1 VAGGSHIFPTSHSPS
16 LLTPTQPFR
25 TKLDTVSSSRHSST
39 ITTRGGP
46 QITTSRAIQP
56 PHPLHSTRLP
66 QVVRSSWLS
75 LRRTSSRNSVQIP
88 ILRLPSFRPFPGRP
102 PSRFPRSEAVTRT
115 RLRPQRTLWEL
126 HLRSRPMTAT
136 EGEAPTNQTTVS
148 PALPTSPLSVRSN
161 VDSESGAYG
170 PDAERSDDGLYS
182 ISNPV
187 SQWEGSTAAGSSD
200 LEQTNE
206 YWRSRTIP
214 GGADHWRR
222 RIPPDRQRLAVE
234 PVGYPLASLGPT
246 TSMTDD
252 LDRIRHWSTSGA
264 PIDIARKMWADR
276 WGILQTA
283 GHAAALTAHLS
294 MLYDYLFS
302 SAANEPSRL
311 ASILNP
317 WVETT
322 AQACNL
328 ESLRF
333 LENSLA
339 TFPGGNLGI
348 FAAVTTIPPLV
359 DWALRRMQDQPTECR
374 TAIDDCTCGSST
386 CPL

>member
-1 VAGGSHIFPTSHSPS
+1 MALPTSYFVP
-16 LLTPTQPFR
+16 
-25 TKLDTVSSSRHSST
+25 KLSTDTDTAAAQLSTVSGQT
-39 ITTRGGP
+39 
-46 QITTSRAIQP
+46 A
-56 PHPLHSTRLP
+56 LP
-66 QVVRSSWLS
+66 FSEVRSSHANAS
-75 LRRTSSRNSVQIP
+75 QAAAHAVGASPSVASDDRDRTAAWAER
-88 ILRLPSFRPFPGRP
+88 
-102 PSRFPRSEAVTRT
+102 
-115 RLRPQRTLWEL
+115 
-126 HLRSRPMTAT
+126 HTAAAAAA
-136 EGEAPTNQTTVS
+136 APDTNQTTVS